1 MLENI
6 QRYFRYYLALL
17 LAALLALGTR
27 LAPAAALPGAPP
39 DAAARPGDPE
49 NLSSTGKQLAAKA

>member
-1 MLENI
+1 VLTNI

-27 LAPAAALPGAPP
+27 LAPAAPLPETPAAGGKLAGAPGALENFS
-39 DAAARPGDPE
+39 AA
-49 NLSSTGKQLAAKA
+49 SK

>member
-1 MLENI
+1 MRTNI

-27 LAPAAALPGAPP
+27 LAPAAALLGAPLAWGPGA
-39 DAAARPGDPE
+39 
-49 NLSSTGKQLAAKA
+49 TGNFGLAVK

>member
-6 QRYFRYYLALL
+6 RRYFRYYLALI

-27 LAPAAALPGAPP
+27 LAPAAALPGAP
-39 DAAARPGDPE
+39 E
-49 NLSSTGKQLAAKA
+49 NFGTASK